1 LALHV
6 LFRSDWAN
14 ERGILIDYIET
25 GEPNQNAYIE
35 RFNRTYREE
44 VLDLYLFETLKQVRE
59 ITHRW
64 LIDYNE
70 HRPHDALGDLP
81 PVEYAARAKS
91 STSELSG

>member
-1 LALHV
+1 M
-6 LFRSDWAN
+6 RSTADRCQRGDLRTLTN
-14 ERGILIDYIET
+14 ELT
-25 GEPNQNAYIE
+25 W
-35 RFNRTYREE
+35 
-44 VLDLYLFETLKQVRE
+44 VLDLYLFETLEQLRD

-91 STSELSG
+91 STYELSA